1 MKKNTKNIKS
11 NKMFIFNIL
20 FVISLVVNTIM
31 LSNLNNGEYIENYL
45 PTTISSLFVSLIFGI
60 YVAKKKFI
68 SNKLNNNNKI
78 IYIFISIVFT
88 ILYMLK
94 LFNYLSIDI
103 YNLTSL
109 KYIFNYQLCRLLLI
123 ILSSFSVVCIINY
136 FVIVFAKF
144 IANFI
149 KKIDNSEKNFIIIAS
164 MISLIVIT
172 YVYCRTTVCWQGF
185 DKVFSMDSMDISYYM
200 YDVLWN
206 SDIRHILFGVIAS
219 PIGVVDSLFVKVFA
233 GIDIYYVM
241 LALFNSAMLIMIA
254 IMLKRI
260 LKNKMAMYLYSLSY
274 PFMLYSLF
282 IEKYQICVFL
292 IVLFIYSKYEKD
304 KEIENFSLI
313 SSIGCMITTASIGL
327 FAGSEKNIK
336 KRIIEWI
343 RYGLIFISVCFVC
356 GKGGVL
362 ITIPKQLNNLM
373 GGIPIKNTLFQRFY
387 GLSEL
392 FYSSIFAPKIYNSD
406 GIILWANAAYYLNKL
421 GLLIILVCIVSFVIN
436 RKENYSK
443 FCGLWILTAFILFIF
458 MNWYCFEAP
467 LFNIYFSWAIIS
479 LIIMAIEKIK
489 NKTIKQFIYYTL
501 ITLMVIINVNQMFV
515 LISNII

>member
-11 NKMFIFNIL
+11 NKMFTFNII

-45 PTTISSLFVSLIFGI
+45 PITISSLFVSIIFGI

-233 GIDIYYVM
+233 GIDIYYVI

-292 IVLFIYSKYEKD
+292 IILFIYSKYEKD

-336 KRIIEWI
+336 KRII
-343 RYGLIFISVCFVC
+343 
-356 GKGGVL
+356 
-362 ITIPKQLNNLM
+362 
-373 GGIPIKNTLFQRFY
+373 
-387 GLSEL
+387 
-392 FYSSIFAPKIYNSD
+392 
-406 GIILWANAAYYLNKL
+406 
-421 GLLIILVCIVSFVIN
+421 
-436 RKENYSK
+436 
-443 FCGLWILTAFILFIF
+443 
-458 MNWYCFEAP
+458 
-467 LFNIYFSWAIIS
+467 
-479 LIIMAIEKIK
+479 
-489 NKTIKQFIYYTL
+489 
-501 ITLMVIINVNQMFV
+501 
-515 LISNII
+515 